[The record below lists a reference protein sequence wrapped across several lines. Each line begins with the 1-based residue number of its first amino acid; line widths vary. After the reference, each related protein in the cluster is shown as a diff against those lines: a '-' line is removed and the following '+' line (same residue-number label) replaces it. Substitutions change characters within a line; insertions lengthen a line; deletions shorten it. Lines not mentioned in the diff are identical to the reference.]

1 MFIFCLFIFLM
12 IVGLPIVIVFLT
24 NKEHKNLDIPLKS
37 ISNIKLNSAQKL
49 YKTTSTTLKV
59 LMRFFFFLACHAFSV
74 FGIFGLM
81 VVGEVLEEKN
91 FAIIN
96 SLLVLAW
103 CCHILLCVAWVVQAK
118 VPLLV
123 VKGYLFLI
131 TGCAIMPFVS
141 GIFAYFFYDMTLL
154 QSLDLVG
161 VGIYGI
167 LWLLP
172 CILMGLKAF
181 FFQLDHYNKTG

>member
-1 MFIFCLFIFLM
+1 MFCLFIFLM

-24 NKEHKNLDIPLKS
+24 NKEHKNLDTPLKS
-37 ISNIKLNSAQKL
+37 ISNIKLNYAQKL
-49 YKTTSTTLKV
+49 YKTTPTAFKV

-81 VVGEVLEEKN
+81 VAGGVLEEKS
-91 FAIIN
+91 FGIIN
-96 SLLVLAW
+96 LLMVLAW
-103 CCHILLCVAWVVQAK
+103 CCHIWLCVAWIVQAK
-118 VPLLV
+118 VPLFV

-131 TGCAIMPFVS
+131 SGCAIMPFVS
-141 GIFAYFFYDMTLL
+141 GIFAYFFYDMTLP

-161 VGIYGI
+161 LGMYGI

-181 FFQLDHYNKTG
+181 FFQLDHYNKMG